1 MKPRQNKLFLVLL
14 PVLFGVLVSVGI
26 LIGMQLAKTGEG
38 DSSLFQH
45 YVDPSDKVNQVL
57 KYVEREY
64 VDSVNKDELVE
75 QTIEEMLHNLDP
87 HSHYIPA
94 SEFEEV
100 AQQMEGNFE
109 GIGIE
114 FNVVRDT
121 IRVVSVIAGGPSQKV
136 GLQAGDQILKVNG
149 ENVAGV
155 KIKNKDITGKL
166 RGKKGTKVNI
176 TVKRFNRAK
185 LLEFSITRDEIPL
198 YSIDVSYMVKKD
210 IGYIKLNRFAETS
223 YEEFMQAAEKLLG
236 QGMKKLI
243 FDLRDNGGGL
253 LDVAIRICDEFLAD
267 KQVIVYTM
275 GRNRKKDFK
284 YATNEGKLTETEV
297 VILIDE
303 NSASAS
309 EIVAGAIQDND
320 RGIIV
325 GRRSFGKGLVQ
336 RQTELSDGSA
346 LRLTTARYYTPTGRC
361 IQKPYD
367 DDYDA
372 YRQEESDR
380 FLNGELLNAD
390 SIRFPDSLK
399 FKTPKGKV
407 VYGGGGIMPDL
418 FVPIDTLTR
427 TDYLNE
433 LFFKGLINQFSFD
446 HTDKYREQLE
456 RDGIEK
462 FKIEFR
468 VSEELLE
475 ELADFASKNDLKK
488 DAGQLKRSAPL
499 IRIYLKASIARNI
512 WGADGF
518 YPVYNTYDWVFLRA
532 LKLLDATER

>member
-1 MKPRQNKLFLVLL
+1 MRPRKSKLFFILL
-14 PVLFGVLVSVGI
+14 PIIFGLLVCIGI
-26 LIGMQLAKTGEG
+26 LIGMKLARTGEG
-38 DSSLFQH
+38 DASLFNH

-57 KYVEREY
+57 NYVEKEY
-64 VDSVNKDELVE
+64 VDSVNKDQLVDE
-75 QTIEEMLHNLDP
+75 TIEEMLHNLDP
-87 HSHYIPA
+87 HSNYIPA

-100 AQQMEGNFE
+100 TQQMEGNFE

-136 GLQAGDQILKVNG
+136 GLQPGDQILRVDGK
-149 ENVAGV
+149 NVAGV

-166 RGKKGTKVNI
+166 RGRKGTKVNVS
-176 TVKRFNRAK
+176 VKRFNRSK
-185 LLEFSITRDEIPL
+185 LLEFTITRDEIPL
-198 YSIDVSYMVKKD
+198 YSVDVSYMVKKD

-223 YEEFMQAAEKLLG
+223 YEEFMQGAEKLLG

-253 LDVAIRICDEFLAD
+253 LDVAIRICDEFLED

-275 GRNRKKDFK
+275 GRDRKKEFK
-284 YATNEGKLTETEV
+284 YATSDGKLSACEV
-297 VILIDE
+297 VILMDE

-320 RGIIV
+320 RGTIV

-367 DDYDA
+367 GDYDA

-380 FLNGELLNAD
+380 YSKGELLNAD
-390 SIRFPDSLK
+390 SIHFPDSLK

-427 TDYLNE
+427 SEYLNE
-433 LFFKGLINQFSFD
+433 LFYKGLINQFAFD
-446 HTDKYREQLE
+446 HTDKNRAALE
-456 RDGIEK
+456 GGGIEK
-462 FKIEFR
+462 FKMEFQ
-468 VSEELLE
+468 VNDALLDELVTY
-475 ELADFASKNDLKK
+475 
-488 DAGQLKRSAPL
+488 AGQNGLDKNLPQIKRSAPL
-499 IRIYLKASIARNI
+499 IRIYLKASISRNL
-512 WGADGF
+512 WGSDGF
-518 YPVYNTYDWVFLRA
+518 YPIYNTYDWAFLRA
-532 LKLLDATER
+532 LKLLEAGK